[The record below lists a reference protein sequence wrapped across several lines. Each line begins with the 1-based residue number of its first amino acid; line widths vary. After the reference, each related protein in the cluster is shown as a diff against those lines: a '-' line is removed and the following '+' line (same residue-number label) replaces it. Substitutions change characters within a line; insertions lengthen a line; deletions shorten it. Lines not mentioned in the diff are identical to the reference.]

1 MHINAEVLHKKLLL
15 DLESHIDTSLN
26 TWSVDSTPREAACYA
41 LKASLLKKF
50 NNLDEPPPH
59 ACSVALEKFKTVN
72 GNCAKWVIQPEFSWE
87 EEVLNLVRDVV
98 SDFWFDQNDP
108 LISDLRQCYVAGRAG
123 PGSSLGTKSKDFYSK
138 YFDSD
143 LTGTP
148 DLVPTWDQC
157 VVDTDLP
164 FEAEL
169 RRSVQHGV
177 KAVTASKYSFV
188 NKTQTVARGIC
199 TEPSMNMW
207 MQLGAGN
214 ILHRR
219 LRTFFGIDLSIQPD
233 FNRELARHGSIF
245 ESFATIDLES
255 ASDSISTGMLRWLL
269 PRSFFGVLKS
279 LRCPSTEL
287 PSGEVLEL
295 NMVSTMGNGFTF
307 PLQTMIF
314 SAVVFAVY
322 RYVGV
327 PLVRSTKKRLGNY
340 GVFGDD
346 IIVDES
352 VARYVIRVLNLL
364 GFVVNREKS
373 FVEGPFRESCGADYF
388 LGSNVRGVYIK
399 RLKTLQD
406 LFVAI
411 NLLNRWSSK
420 SQVFLPETVSYLM
433 AFIRHPA
440 RFLVPP
446 DEDDAA
452 GIHIPR
458 RMVPPSFNNKSR
470 RFHTGVHHYRAH
482 VPIPKVLAF
491 TFCGAIL
498 IGSGPLPKMWR
509 ELERSDL
516 QNIDI
521 KGYKLHRTETNY
533 FGFAAAV
540 YYGSIRAGLCAL
552 RQKVPKYQTKHKFTP
567 NWSDLVARPLEDP
580 IGSSSNWRFVNACES
595 NLCLLDSEA

>member
-15 DLESHIDTSLN
+15 DLESYIDTGLN
-26 TWSVDSTPREAACYA
+26 TFSVDSTPREAACYA

-50 NNLDEPPPH
+50 NELDEPPPH
-59 ACSVALEKFKTVN
+59 ACRAALEKFRVVN
-72 GNCAKWVIQPEFSWE
+72 DKCAKWEFRPEFSWE
-87 EEVLNLVRDVV
+87 EELLNLVRDTVAA
-98 SDFWFDQNDP
+98 FWFNQDDP

-123 PGSSLGTKSKDFYSK
+123 PGASLGTRAKDFYSK
-138 YFDSD
+138 YFDSS

-148 DLVPTWDQC
+148 DLIPTWDQC
-157 VVDTDLP
+157 IVATDLP
-164 FEAEL
+164 YEAEL
-169 RRSVQHGV
+169 LRSIHHDVE
-177 KAVTASKYSFV
+177 AVTASKYSFV
-188 NKTQTVARGIC
+188 NKTSTVARGIC
-199 TEPSMNMW
+199 TEPSINMW
-207 MQLGAGN
+207 MQLGAGS
-214 ILHRR
+214 ILTGR
-219 LRTFFGIDLSIQPD
+219 LKTFFGIDLSNQPD

-255 ASDSISTGMLRWLL
+255 ASDSISNKMLGWLL

-314 SAVVFAVY
+314 SSVVIAVY
-322 RYVGV
+322 RYLGIPV
-327 PLVRSTKKRLGNY
+327 VRNHRKRVGNY

-346 IIVDES
+346 IIITWQA
-352 VARYVIRVLNLL
+352 ARYVVRVLNLL
-364 GFVVNREKS
+364 GFVVNSDKS
-373 FVEGPFRESCGADYF
+373 FVQGPFRESCGSDYF

-406 LFVAI
+406 LFVAV

-420 SQVFLPETVSYLM
+420 TQVFLPETVSYVL

-458 RMVPPSFNNKSR
+458 RMVPRSFNNKSR

-491 TFCGAIL
+491 PNCGGIL
-498 IGSGPLPKMWR
+498 IGSGRLPKGWKD
-509 ELERSDL
+509 EVSLSSPPT
-516 QNIDI
+516 
-521 KGYKLHRTETNY
+521 GYTVHRTKCNK
-533 FGFAAAV
+533 FGVLAAFL
-540 YYGSIRAGLCAL
+540 YGSIRDGLCAL
-552 RQKVPKYQTKHKFTP
+552 RQKAPKYTTKHRFTP
-567 NWSDLVARPLEDP
+567 TWGESLSRPLEDP
-580 IGSSSNWRFVNACES
+580 PGSSSIRRFVNACES
-595 NLCLLDSEA
+595 NMCLFGSEA